1 MENITQGHWFRG
13 PSSDLGEPINQS
25 LRFRTGTGS
34 SGYLTKSI
42 TTSSNTAAL
51 TISFWCKINPVS
63 SGSTFIFSSGT
74 SGGNSGNIYFDGT
87 NENIRFQDTSSY
99 TGFTTQKLRDP
110 SAWYHIVYRFD
121 AANQYVKVYVN
132 GQEHSSTSIATSAR
146 TSIGASSPMQVGMY
160 ADTSYVNNR
169 FDGQLAEFNML
180 FGTSLGP
187 DSFGRTNADGIWVP
201 ISLSNLTSNQYGA
214 LGFRFIF
221 DPSAG
226 LGDDSAPTG
235 GTHASANDFTAT
247 GFNTTALKIYDSL
260 ADSSSSGTYGNN
272 PTNNDVHNIFDG
284 DNSQFYYSNGAGTL
298 DLGDLG
304 ADLGTGVST
313 IVVRTYPRLG
323 TNTITV
329 NSTTGTASGNSNQDT
344 TINHDGSAITTF
356 TVAGTDSAYF
366 GVASITVDG
375 TMLVNN
381 TENDIANNDTP
392 TSNAVTLSPIDKST
406 TSVVDGANLS
416 FSGSSTWHKAR
427 CTQPYPSTGTWYYE
441 YHAEG
446 VSGWIGAVQGNK
458 PLNNDSLGGS
468 SQTGY
473 WVYINDGTR
482 NFDGSY
488 TSGGTGM
495 TAGDIIGVTYNAST
509 DTMKWYRNNILQL
522 TATSVTPDTQSNL
535 LFPLIS
541 VYGQNDNTVNYG
553 QYAFAYTP
561 PDSAKGCNEFIA
573 EFKPTIKDGTD
584 HFGVLTYTGAG
595 SSANITGLNFQ
606 PDLVWIKN
614 RDANDYHT
622 LYDSVR
628 GAGKR
633 LITNAQDSEYTQS
646 NSLNGFISG
655 GFSVGGHSS
664 VYGSGEDYVAWC
676 WKAGTSYTP
685 TVTGFTSPSASINTK
700 AGFGIYKFTGNNT
713 ASSFTHGLDA
723 RPQLVIAKT
732 LGTDDW
738 AVFGP
743 TSSSTAL
750 AATATFHRFNLNDYV
765 NKGSNVLTAVSD
777 TTLSFGSFA
786 ETAGSSDYIYYCW
799 HSVEGYSKVGSYY
812 GTGSNDGKFTYCGF
826 RPAFVMIKCINQDGN
841 WNIYDSKRN
850 LYNPTDQ
857 VLKANSDGADATPGG
872 EAIDFLANGFKCRGL
887 DANINETYHY
897 MYLAMAEHPFGGEE
911 VPPATAR

>member
-1 MENITQGHWFRG
+1 MENIVQGHWFRG
-13 PSSDLGEPINQS
+13 PSSDLGEPINHS
-25 LRFRTGTGS
+25 LRFRAGTGS
-34 SGYLTKSI
+34 SGHLTKSI
-42 TTSSNTAAL
+42 TSSSSTAAL
-51 TISFWCKINPVS
+51 TVSFWCKINPHN
-63 SGSTFIFSSGT
+63 SGSAFIFSSGT

-99 TGFTTQKLRDP
+99 TAFTTQKLRDP

-121 AANQYVKVYVN
+121 AANEYVKVYVN
-132 GQEHSSTSIATSAR
+132 GQQHSSTAIATTAR

-160 ADTSYVNNR
+160 ADTSYINNR

-187 DSFGRTNADGIWVP
+187 DSFGRTNAEGIWVP
-201 ISLSNLTSNQYGA
+201 ISLSDLTSNQYGA

-226 LGDDSAPTG
+226 LGDDTAPTG

-247 GFNTTALKIYDSL
+247 GFNTTALKNYDNL
-260 ADSSSSGTYGNN
+260 VDTTNSGVYSNN
-272 PTNNDVHNIFDG
+272 EKTEGVHQIFDG
-284 DNSQFYYSNGAGTL
+284 TSSTSYNSAGAGTL

-323 TNTITV
+323 TNTVTV
-329 NSTTGTASGNSNQDT
+329 NSTTATASGNSNHNV

-366 GVASITVDG
+366 GVTNITVDG
-375 TMLVNN
+375 TELVNN
-381 TENDIANNDTP
+381 TENDIDNNDTP
-392 TSNAVTLSPIDKST
+392 TSNAITLNPVDKST
-406 TSVVDGANLS
+406 STVVDGANLS
-416 FSGSSTWHKAR
+416 YSGTSTWHKAR

-441 YHAEG
+441 YHAQSA
-446 VSGWIGAVQGNK
+446 SGWVGAVQGNK
-458 PLNNDSLGGS
+458 PLNNDTIAGQS
-468 SQTGY
+468 GY
-473 WVYINDGTR
+473 WVLINDGSKSINGTTST
-482 NFDGSY
+482 DG
-488 TSGGTGM
+488 GGI
-495 TAGDIIGVTYNAST
+495 TAGDIIGVTYNAGT
-509 DTMKWYRNNILQL
+509 DTMKWYRNNTLVL
-522 TATSVTPDTQSNL
+522 TETSVTPDTQSNL

-541 VYGQNDNTVNYG
+541 FYGETDSTINYG

-561 PDSAKGCNEFIA
+561 PDSAKACNEFIA
-573 EFKPTIKDGTD
+573 EFKPTIKDGKD
-584 HFGVLTYTGAG
+584 HFGVLTYSGAG

-614 RDANDYHT
+614 RDVNDFHT

-633 LITNAQDSEYTQS
+633 LITNDQDPEFDQS
-646 NSLNGFISG
+646 NSLNGFLSN
-655 GFSVGGHSS
+655 GFSVGGHNS
-664 VYGSGEDYVAWC
+664 VAGSGEDYVAWC

-685 TVTGFTSPSASINTK
+685 TVTGFTSASASINTK

-765 NKGSNVLTAVSD
+765 TKSSNVLTAVSD

-812 GTGSNDGKFTYCGF
+812 GTGNATGKFTYCGF
-826 RPAFVMIKCINQDGN
+826 KPAWVMIKCITQDGD
-841 WNIYDSKRN
+841 WNIYDSTRN
-850 LYNPTDQ
+850 TSNPNQEIIKGNLTNTEQ
-857 VLKANSDGADATPGG
+857 VYSG
-872 EAIDFLANGFKCRGL
+872 EDIDFLANGFKCRGL
-887 DANINETYHY
+887 NANINETYHY
-897 MYLAMAEHPFGGEE
+897 MYLAFAEHPFGGEE

>member
-25 LRFRTGTGS
+25 LRFRAGTGS
-34 SGYLTKSI
+34 SGHLSKAI
-42 TTSSNTAAL
+42 TTSSSTAAL
-51 TISFWCKINPVS
+51 TISFWCKVNPGATAGS
-63 SGSTFIFSSGT
+63 SFVFSSGT
-74 SGGNSGNIYFDGT
+74 SGGASGNIYYDGT

-121 AANQYVKVYVN
+121 AANEYAKVYVN
-132 GQEHSSTSIATSAR
+132 GQQHSSTAIATSAR
-146 TSIGASSPMQVGMY
+146 SSFGATSPMQVGIY
-160 ADTSYVNNR
+160 ADTSYVSNR
-169 FDGQLAEFNML
+169 FDGYLAEFNML

-214 LGFRFIF
+214 LGFRHVF
-221 DPSAG
+221 DSSAG

-247 GFNTTALKIYDSL
+247 GFDTTALKNYDSL
-260 ADSSSSGTYGNN
+260 VDTTNSGIYDNGNEGPARIFDNNSSTQYSSS
-272 PTNNDVHNIFDG
+272 
-284 DNSQFYYSNGAGTL
+284 GAGTL

-323 TNTITV
+323 TNTVTV
-329 NSTTGTASGNSNQDT
+329 NSTSDSSANSNATYNQ

-356 TVAGTDSAYF
+356 TVAGTDTAYW
-366 GVASITVDG
+366 GVISITVDG
-375 TMLVNN
+375 TELVN
-381 TENDIANNDTP
+381 TLQNDIDCSDTP
-392 TSNAVTLSPIDKST
+392 TSNAITLSGIDRST
-406 TSVVDGANLS
+406 TTVVDGGNLS
-416 FSGSSTWHKAR
+416 YSGSSTWHKAR
-427 CTQPYPSTGTWYYE
+427 ATQPYPSTGTWYYE
-441 YHAEG
+441 FEAKAA
-446 VSGWIGAVQGNK
+446 SGWIGAVQGNK
-458 PLNNDSLGGS
+458 PLNNDTIAGQS
-468 SQTGY
+468 GY
-473 WVYINDGTR
+473 WVLINDGTKSI
-482 NFDGSY
+482 NGT
-488 TSGGTGM
+488 TS
-495 TAGDIIGVTYNAST
+495 TAGKGIAAGNIIGVTYNADT
-509 DTMKWYRNNILQL
+509 DTMKWYRDNTLCL
-522 TATSVTPDTQSNL
+522 TETNVSPDTQSNL
-535 LFPLIS
+535 LFPLVS
-541 VYGQNDNTVNYG
+541 FYGQNTNRVNYG

-561 PDSAKGCNEFIA
+561 PDSAKGCHEFLA
-573 EFKPTIKDGTD
+573 ETEPTIKDGKD

-595 SSANITGLNFQ
+595 NSANITGLNFQ

-646 NSLNGFISG
+646 NSLNGFISN
-655 GFSVGGHSS
+655 GFSVGGHNS
-664 VYGSGEDYVAWC
+664 VAGSGEDYVAWC

-750 AATATFHRFNLNDYV
+750 AATPTFHRFNLNDYV
-765 NKGSNVLTAVSD
+765 TKGSNVLTAVSD

-812 GTGSNDGKFTYCGF
+812 GTGNNTGKFTYCGF
-826 RPAFVMIKCINQDGN
+826 RPAWVMIKCINQDGN

-850 LYNPTDQ
+850 LYNPTNQ
-857 VLKANSDGADATPGG
+857 VLKSNSDGADATPGG

-897 MYLAMAEHPFGGEE
+897 MYLAMAEHPFGGKE